1 MKKSK
6 FDVFAD
12 NVTEDEELEEPDLE
26 KEGLEG
32 LEELEDEEE

>member
-12 NVTEDEELEEPDLE
+12 NVTGDEEPEEPDLE